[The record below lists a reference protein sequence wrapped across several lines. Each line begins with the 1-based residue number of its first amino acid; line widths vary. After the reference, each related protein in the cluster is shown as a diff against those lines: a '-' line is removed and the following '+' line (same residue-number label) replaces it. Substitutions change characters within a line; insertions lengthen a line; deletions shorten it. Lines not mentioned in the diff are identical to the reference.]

1 MRPDVST
8 QLMLVVRAQA
18 CRMEKSSREVE
29 KENSVAKANKKLK
42 KLGKA
47 DLLELLVEHS
57 KEVERLKEAL
67 AESEAARLEA
77 ERAYEELLQSNAEL
91 AAVNGEFERDAERIG
106 SVSDEAVRRV
116 MSGAGQAVEEIVAGA
131 QQEAEGI
138 VSEAREQAEGIVSDA
153 WQQADDI
160 LFDARQQA
168 EEVVAEAND
177 EAAVIRKY
185 TKMLLVDS
193 KAEAARTEGVAHEA
207 SDKLLAQT
215 RRICSDLL
223 AQAQGEI
230 DALFDEADARAAG
243 GLR

>member
-1 MRPDVST
+1 MARRQMREMRESVFEHERP
-8 QLMLVVRAQA
+8 R
-18 CRMEKSSREVE
+18 RNEKGD
-29 KENSVAKANKKLK
+29 SVAKANKKLK

-57 KEVERLKEAL
+57 KEIERLKEAL

-77 ERAYEELLQSNAEL
+77 ERANEELLRSNAEL
-91 AAVNGEFERDAERIG
+91 VAANGEFGRGAGRIDA
-106 SVSDEAVRRV
+106 VSDEAVRRV
-116 MSGAGQAVEEIVAGA
+116 MSGAGQAVEEIVSSAHREA
-131 QQEAEGI
+131 DDIVAEARERAEGI
-138 VSEAREQAEGIVSDA
+138 IADA
-153 WQQADDI
+153 WQQAED
-160 LFDARQQA
+160 LAFDARQQA
-168 EEVVAEAND
+168 EDIVAEAND

-193 KAEAARTEGVAHEA
+193 KAEAAHTEGVAQET

-230 DALFDEADARAAG
+230 DALFDEADARAAE

>member
-1 MRPDVST
+1 M
-8 QLMLVVRAQA
+8 
-18 CRMEKSSREVE
+18 
-29 KENSVAKANKKLK
+29 AKANKKLK